1 MLYPLLLSAL
11 LVWSASSSELLLP
24 EALEKG
30 LVQADV
36 HSLGGHTGKVVEFR
50 ITPTGKKKFSVR
62 IPAGLILHSQDS
74 TEQDI
79 LLVQERLLVLEE
91 RARTVQLN
99 GYCIQA
105 SNRSPS
111 AGSAFTVGSLAAGH
125 LLTLAQHL
133 RKQHAEDGR
142 GQEAVWV
149 LSDRHPLSYVSDP
162 DLQRYLA
169 ELLGKDAPGYWIRH
183 ARQGEQGQQAFVE
196 APLSIEGYFQFQT
209 EEPMEARL
217 GLYDME
223 GTLLKELYDHG
234 TLRDGGHRLRFTV
247 ELQNLDPGRYQ
258 VALRGHSGRELGRVE
273 VEF

>member
-1 MLYPLLLSAL
+1 MLYSLLLSSFLA
-11 LVWSASSSELLLP
+11 WSAPGTELLLP
-24 EALEKG
+24 EALERG
-30 LVQADV
+30 LVQAEV
-36 HSLGGHTGKVVEFR
+36 HSLGGHIGKVVEFR
-50 ITPTGKKKFSVR
+50 ITPTGKKKLSVR
-62 IPAGLILHSQDS
+62 IPAGLLLHTRDT

-79 LLVQERLLVLEE
+79 LLVQERLLVLEG
-91 RARTVQLN
+91 RVRTVQLN

-105 SNRSPS
+105 TNRSPS

-133 RKQHAEDGR
+133 RKQHAEDSR

-162 DLQRYLA
+162 ELQRYLA

-183 ARQGEQGQQAFVE
+183 ARQGEEGQQAFVE
-196 APLSIEGYFQFQT
+196 APVSIEGYFQFQT

-223 GTLLKELYDHG
+223 GALLKELYDHG
-234 TLRDGGHRLRFTV
+234 SLRAGGHRLRFTV
-247 ELQNLDPGRYQ
+247 ELQHLEPGRYQ
-258 VALRGHSGRELGRVE
+258 VALRSPDGRELGRVE